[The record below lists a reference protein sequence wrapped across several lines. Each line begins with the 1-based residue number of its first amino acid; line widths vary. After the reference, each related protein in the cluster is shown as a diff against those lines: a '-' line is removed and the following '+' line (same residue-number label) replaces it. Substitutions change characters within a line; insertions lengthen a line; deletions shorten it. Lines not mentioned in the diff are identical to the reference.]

1 MIDVSSI
8 VTSTGAL
15 QEHGHIAPPS
25 GTLRHDIVPTSMP
38 VFLIGRNLFTV
49 RDQIFFSAEF
59 YI

>member
-38 VFLIGRNLFTV
+38 VFFDWFTV